1 MREQIEI
8 LYVRLVLKPVETFMT
23 HKQLKKSTKEPAQAD
38 AVPGEAKETA
48 DSLLMDSHEAQ

>member
-1 MREQIEI
+1 M
-8 LYVRLVLKPVETFMT
+8 YVRLVLKPVETFMT